1 MKILLTFTAPAVYIK
16 EALVELRKAHKDC
29 SIHALASQKTIDR
42 LGEIPGIDGV
52 ITFRGRFFNFF
63 SFAFLG
69 GLWKTRRNRFDEM
82 VIFYNNPTGEGY
94 SHLELIGFISGA
106 RKISALTTTLKKEKL
121 AFWPWLKKRG
131 LAVESYKVM
140 DALLALALCVFWFL
154 LASLQKAVSG
164 KAKRVPLD
172 AEKVEVG
179 ATGRSPVPDARAGS
193 EKVLFIC
200 HFGYDLPSARVRCY
214 NFADELK
221 RLGIDAEVY
230 SFYDKQ
236 GIDFRVPG
244 DTRRVIANIRAFYK
258 LCGEKKAVL
267 YVQKGDYHFLT
278 PLMLQWLNGNRIIF
292 DIDDW
297 EYDVHSF
304 HFIKC
309 GWIKKYMVQ
318 KSDMCIVASSFL
330 KKEYAKYSRNIHFL
344 PTVVDHKK
352 FFPSNGGF
360 GKNDRVVFSWVGMI
374 WGPPILE
381 NVVFLMECFSEL
393 EGEEIQLEI
402 TGGGEF
408 IPHVKR
414 LALANSKDVPIKVV
428 DWIHPSELPAYL
440 NRVDAGLLPLI
451 TESKYNLSKSPTK
464 LFEYMACGKPTISS
478 RMGEAKEW
486 IIQDGVNGLLAEGKE
501 EFKEKILQLARD
513 EEMRKRMGNAA
524 RRSIEEA
531 FCQEKIAKELFT
543 LVKSQLAI

>member
-1 MKILLTFTAPAVYIK
+1 MKILLTFTAPVACFE
-16 EALVELRKAHKDC
+16 EAIQELRNTYKNC
-29 SIHALASQKTIDR
+29 SIHALASQKALDR
-42 LGEIPGIDGV
+42 IAQVPGIDGV
-52 ITFRGRFFNFF
+52 ITFRGRFFNFLF
-63 SFAFLG
+63 FVFFG
-69 GLWKTRRNRFDEM
+69 GLLKVRRNRFDEL
-82 VIFYNNPTGEGY
+82 VLLYNNPSGEGY
-94 SHLELIGFISGA
+94 SHLETMSFLSGA
-106 RKISALTTTLKKEKL
+106 KRVATLTTTLKKEDL
-121 AFWPWLKKRG
+121 LFWTWLKRRG
-131 LAVESYKVM
+131 LAVESYKLM
-140 DALLALALCVFWFL
+140 DASLAFALCIFWFL
-154 LASLQKAVSG
+154 LVSLK
-164 KAKRVPLD
+164 KFFYAKWRN
-172 AEKVEVG
+172 
-179 ATGRSPVPDARAGS
+179 ARAGA

-221 RLGIDAEVY
+221 GLGLDAEVY

-244 DTRRVIANIRAFYK
+244 DTRRAIANIRAFYK
-258 LCGEKKAVL
+258 LCGERKAVL

-278 PLMLQWLNGNRIIF
+278 PLMLQWLNGNKIIF

-297 EYDVHSF
+297 EYDVLSF

-318 KSDMCIVASSFL
+318 KSDICIVASSFL

-352 FFPSNGGF
+352 FFPKNGGLQ
-360 GKNDRVVFSWVGMI
+360 KNERVVFSWVGMI

-381 NVVFLMECFSEL
+381 NVVFLIECFSEL
-393 EGEEIQLEI
+393 EGEGIQLEI

-428 DWIHPSELPAYL
+428 DWIHPSELPDYL
-440 NRVDAGLLPLI
+440 NRMDVGLLPLI
-451 TESKYNLSKSPTK
+451 TASKYNLSKSPTK

-478 RMGEAKEW
+478 RMGEAREW

-513 EEMRKRMGNAA
+513 EAMRQTLGKAA

-531 FCQEKIAKELFT
+531 FCQEKVAGKLFT
-543 LVKSQLAI
+543 LVKSQFTS